1 MGSTPLSYLYRKNQ
15 ASKLRGSASPHWLVL
30 SNITAIKSTTL
41 FGFLIDPCSTANGII
56 FFLDP
61 SSGNNSEAFQNPLFY
76 YSEPDLNLLN
86 KNSFYKC
93 FFFFLDSFFSFHLAF
108 LFSRSCPKVDV
119 NLRLPEQL
127 LNIKQNTSAC
137 HVCLSRKSIFTPG
150 AIKHPRREAIAKGC
164 KKCSN
169 NAWKCFE

>member
-30 SNITAIKSTTL
+30 SNITVIKSTTL

-61 SSGNNSEAFQNPLFY
+61 SSGNNSEALQNPLFY

-93 FFFFLDSFFSFHLAF
+93 FFFFSGFFFFLSILLFYSLAPVP
-108 LFSRSCPKVDV
+108 RWMW
-119 NLRLPEQL
+119 
-127 LNIKQNTSAC
+127 TSG
-137 HVCLSRKSIFTPG
+137 CLSSFWTLNKTHQLAMSVSAESQYSLQEQSSTPEE
-150 AIKHPRREAIAKGC
+150 RL
-164 KKCSN
+164 
-169 NAWKCFE
+169 